1 MHRASDSTRSAK
13 GRTSVFAGRRSTF
26 KGSQTLQK
34 NQKSKKI
41 DEKSLRRCFANAPRK
56 KNSIFPLPDATWRRF
71 WSSQRAPECSRAPF
85 LTFRGA
91 LRDSLGAP
99 GARRGRPKTLPRRSR
114 DAFGTLLDVTMCP
127 ERVLGAIL
135 SRFWVPRGVSGDRF
149 SIDFRGDFRLILRA
163 SWPANGT
170 TLDG

>member
-1 MHRASDSTRSAK
+1 MRNPTRSAK
-13 GRTSVFAGRRSTF
+13 GRTFVFAGRRSTF

-34 NQKSKKI
+34 TQKSKKI
-41 DEKSLRRCFANAPRK
+41 DEKSLRRCFANAPRE
-56 KNSIFPLPDATWRRF
+56 KNSIIPLPDETWRRF
-71 WSSQRAPECSRAPF
+71 WSPRRAPECSRAPF
-85 LTFRGA
+85 LTSWGA
-91 LRDSLGAP
+91 LKDSLGAP

-114 DAFGTLLDVTMCP
+114 DAFGTLLDATMCP

-149 SIDFRGDFRLILRA
+149 SIDFRDDFRLISRA
-163 SWPANGT
+163 SWPANGI